1 MEKAMQFSASNKD
14 MFKELIKA
22 CTERGLYP
30 KNKDLCSSIKSSIS
44 GMDIPEKEG
53 IGGLV
58 DAYLARVGQVPA
70 PVEECQQ
77 SETTPAEISPVVAA
91 PQPSHVSA
99 PAPAPKGKPFAG
111 ITHGVATGSF
121 LMLIHGAPGTGKTSL
136 LAKARRVIIGD
147 AERGSLK
154 LSCARVVFRD
164 WLHAVE
170 FVRWFFSADNQ
181 EYDTLGI
188 DTINALERMCHEQVC
203 VENGWPDLDKPGYG
217 KGFVKANL
225 EMTKLIQFIRN
236 ASISSGK
243 SVIFI
248 GHSKVK
254 SCPNPDGED
263 FERHCIGLHKDLLDW
278 VYGQMDHV
286 LFAHSKMVLKSADEK
301 DKDSK
306 KVAVGQNILQ
316 LHTGGAPNIISKNRC
331 YPPLPRIIP
340 MLPLNADAGTIEKF
354 WKPF

>member
-1 MEKAMQFSASNKD
+1 MQFSASNKE
-14 MFKELIKA
+14 MFKELIRA

-30 KNKDLCSSIKSSIS
+30 KNKDLCSSIKSSIE
-44 GMDIPEKEG
+44 GMDIPEQEG

-58 DAYLARVGQVPA
+58 DAYLSRVGQVP
-70 PVEECQQ
+70 
-77 SETTPAEISPVVAA
+77 TPAEEGQQVEAVPGEIPPVSAT

-99 PAPAPKGKPFAG
+99 PAPGPKGRPFAG
-111 ITHGVATGSF
+111 ITSGAVSGSF

-164 WLHAVE
+164 WPHAVE

-181 EYDTLGI
+181 EYDTLGL

-203 VENGWPDLDKPGYG
+203 IENGWPDLDKPAYRKGYA
-217 KGFVKANL
+217 KANL
-225 EMTKLIQFIRN
+225 EMTKIIQFIRN
-236 ASISSGK
+236 ASILTGK

-263 FERHCIGLHKDLLDW
+263 FERHCIGLQRDLLDW

-286 LFAHSKMVLKSADEK
+286 LFAHSKMMLKSADEK

-340 MLPLNADAGTIEKF
+340 MLPLTADGATIEKF